1 MEPLIYIDGIYY
13 SKPEARVSVFDHG
26 LLYGDGVFEGIR
38 AYQRCLFR
46 LRQHLDRLYDSA
58 RYLML
63 EISLSPAELA
73 EVVKETCRRNGAEDY
88 YIRLVVTRGVGDLG
102 MAPWKCPKATII
114 CIADIIKLYPR
125 EYYEEGLH
133 IISAR
138 TNRSGAETLNPRVK
152 SLNYLNNILARIEA
166 HNAGSYE
173 ALMTNREG
181 HVVEATG
188 DNIFLVKNETLFTPP
203 TWIGALRGITRDA
216 VIEVAAAEGIP
227 VREEPFSRYEVF
239 TADEMFLSGT
249 AAEVIPVTRV
259 DGRVIGSGAPGE
271 ITRRLMRAYHALAV
285 RDGERF

>member
-1 MEPLIYIDGIYY
+1 M
-13 SKPEARVSVFDHG
+13 FDHG

-38 AYQRCLFR
+38 AYQRCIFR
-46 LRQHLDRLYDSA
+46 LGKHLDRLYDSA
-58 RYLML
+58 HFLML
-63 EISLSPAELA
+63 DIPLSPAEMA
-73 EVVKETCRRNGAEDY
+73 DAVKETCRRNGAEDY

-133 IISAR
+133 IITAC
-138 TNRSGAETLNPRVK
+138 TNRSGFQTLNPRVK

-173 ALMTNREG
+173 ALMINPEG
-181 HVVEATG
+181 YVVEATG
-188 DNIFLVKNETLFTPP
+188 DNIFLVKNGTLFTPP
-203 TWIGALRGITRDA
+203 TWIGSLRGITRDA

-259 DGRVIGSGAPGE
+259 DGRAIGSGAPGE
-271 ITRRLMRAYHALAV
+271 MTRRLMRAYHALAV
-285 RDGERF
+285 RDGDTF